1 MTDIIIPAPLKR
13 GDKVAIISPSTE
25 VKEEYVDGASAW
37 FETQGYNP
45 LIAPHAKG
53 PAAGSYASEFR
64 HRLDDLLSAF
74 QNPEVKAIM
83 CARGG
88 YGAVHLL
95 PYIPA
100 EVVRLNPK
108 WIIGFSDISALHA
121 FMVSNGVASLHA
133 PMGKHLTIEEP
144 ANASTLHLANI
155 LAKGEPVVYDLPTD
169 PRSICGTARG
179 RLFGGNLAV
188 LNGLAATPYDILS
201 RPLHEDAILFIEDIS
216 EKIYAVERMLWRLY
230 LSGALSKVK
239 GLIIG
244 SFTDYPSDRNF
255 PSMEEMIAARLKEWH
270 IDGIPVAYG
279 FPCGHTPENLP
290 LIEGAEVLFA
300 VDESKTSLVQIR

>member
-1 MTDIIIPAPLKR
+1 M
-13 GDKVAIISPSTE
+13 AIISPSTE
-25 VKEEYVDGASAW
+25 VKEEYVDGAAAW
-37 FETQGYNP
+37 FEAEGYCP
-45 LIAPHAKG
+45 IIAPYAKG
-53 PAAGSYASEFR
+53 PSAGSYASEFSR
-64 HRLDDLLSAF
+64 RLDDLLSAL
-74 QNPEVKAIM
+74 QDPEVKAIM

-95 PYIPA
+95 PYIPSA
-100 EVVRLNPK
+100 VVKMNPK
-108 WIIGFSDISALHA
+108 WLIGFSDISALHA

-133 PMGKHLTIEEP
+133 PMGKHLTIEDP
-144 ANASTLHLANI
+144 ANASTRYLSHI
-155 LAKGEPVVYDLPTD
+155 LSGDEPVVYDLSTD
-169 PRSICGTARG
+169 PRSIAGTARG
-179 RLFGGNLAV
+179 RLYGGNMAV

-255 PSMEEMIAARLKEWH
+255 RSMEEMISARLKEWH
-270 IDGIPVAYG
+270 IEGIPVAYG
-279 FPCGHTPENLP
+279 FPCGHTSENLP
-290 LIEGAEVLFA
+290 IIEGAEVLFA
-300 VDESKTSLVQIR
+300 VDESKTSLVQIRDNRDER